1 MSSTS
6 SATSA
11 PGHGDLNAPLAP
23 ADAIYIEDGRVKEVG
38 TSRRDADLVI
48 DARGNLVTPGLI
60 DSHVHPSF
68 GDFTPVQNSTSWI
81 THYLHGGTT
90 RMVSAGELHLP
101 GLPIDRPDP
110 AVFRSL
116 ALVTRACY
124 DNFRPGGVK
133 VEAGTLLL
141 VPGLGENDFAT
152 VARAGSRL
160 VKFIFYPYGQDPA
173 EQANYVTWA
182 HRHGLVVKIHS
193 GGVSRSGV
201 SRPAGAEVLLGL
213 KPDIA
218 GHLNGGP
225 IPMPLAEAARV
236 VNESEMYLELA
247 YCGNFAVAQALV
259 GLALAKGALA
269 RVILGTDTPSGT
281 GVTPRG
287 MLRLMALV
295 ASCPGIRPEETI
307 CLATGGPARAHGW
320 IRASSSP
327 ALRPTCWSWA
337 RSRRQR
343 QGRPGIP
350 GPGNLLGISLVMIDG
365 KLAVRGRS
373 QQTPRPRWRR
383 WSPGKAPRRHGSFP
397 DAAASLIG
405 PGQALFDQGRC
416 SWWSRPGGRGALRP
430 AALAGARRRGAS
442 GRAGGA
448 APPARLVYRPGEP
461 TPGGTAVLASCAGRW
476 RGWRSPASPHGGGGR
491 AFADL
496 VLQRPWRRGPTAA
509 W

>member
-1 MSSTS
+1 M
-6 SATSA
+6 
-11 PGHGDLNAPLAP
+11 
-23 ADAIYIEDGRVKEVG
+23 
-38 TSRRDADLVI
+38 
-48 DARGNLVTPGLI
+48 
-60 DSHVHPSF
+60 
-68 GDFTPVQNSTSWI
+68 
-81 THYLHGGTT
+81 
-90 RMVSAGELHLP
+90 
-101 GLPIDRPDP
+101 
-110 AVFRSL
+110 
-116 ALVTRACY
+116 TRACY

-307 CLATGGPARAHGW
+307 CLATGGPARAHGLDSGVLKPGAPADLLVMGQ
-320 IRASSSP
+320 IEGASGKD
-327 ALRPTCWSWA
+327 ALESLG
-337 RSRRQR
+337 Q
-343 QGRPGIP
+343 
-350 GPGNLLGISLVMIDG
+350 GNLLGISLVMIDG

-373 QQTPRPRWRR
+373 QQTPP
-383 WSPGKAPRRHGSFP
+383 PKV
-397 DAAASLIG
+397 AAVVTRESA
-405 PGQALFDQGRC
+405 
-416 SWWSRPGGRGALRP
+416 
-430 AALAGARRRGAS
+430 
-442 GRAGGA
+442 
-448 APPARLVYRPGEP
+448 
-461 TPGGTAVLASCAGRW
+461 
-476 RGWRSPASPHGGGGR
+476 
-491 AFADL
+491 
-496 VLQRPWRRGPTAA
+496 
-509 W
+509 